1 MPVAVRLI
9 EALALITVMGLIT
22 CVSLSV
28 IVAQR
33 TINVAISCI
42 QPAANIAS
50 VFLLMTEKVLVGAL
64 NCVVGMINVVSNA
77 LHGTGVA

>member
-42 QPAANIAS
+42 QLYAYFPY
-50 VFLLMTEKVLVGAL
+50 LD
-64 NCVVGMINVVSNA
+64 
-77 LHGTGVA
+77 